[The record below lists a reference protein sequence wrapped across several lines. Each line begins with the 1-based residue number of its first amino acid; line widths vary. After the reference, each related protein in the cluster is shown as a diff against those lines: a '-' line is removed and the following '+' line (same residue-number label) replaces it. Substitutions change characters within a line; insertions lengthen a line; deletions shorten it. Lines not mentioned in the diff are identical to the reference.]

1 MIRVLYFARLREQLG
16 RAGEE
21 LAAGAGLTTVAD
33 IAARLRGRGGAWA
46 DVLGENQTV
55 MVAVNQE
62 LARADTLVK
71 DGDEL
76 AFFPP
81 VTGG

>member
-1 MIRVLYFARLREQLG
+1 MIRVRYFASLREALGTAEETLSAAHAGSVAAIRVQLC
-16 RAGEE
+16 E
-21 LAAGAGLTTVAD
+21 
-33 IAARLRGRGGAWA
+33 RGGPWSAA
-46 DVLGENQTV
+46 LGDDRRLLA
-55 MVAVNQE
+55 AVNQQM
-62 LARADTLVK
+62 AQPDTPVA

>member
-1 MIRVLYFARLREQLG
+1 MIRVLYFASLRE
-16 RAGEE
+16 AVDTDAEE
-21 LAAGAGLTTVAD
+21 LPPAQAGSVGE
-33 IAARLRGRGGAWA
+33 IRARLCARGGAWA
-46 DVLGENQTV
+46 GALGEQQRV
-55 MVAVNQE
+55 LAAVNQQM
-62 LARADTLVK
+62 AKADTAVA

>member
-1 MIRVLYFARLREQLG
+1 MIRVLYFASFRERLNMDSEEVQSHGISDVASVLLLLRQREG
-16 RAGEE
+16 VWGEIFAQDE
-21 LAAGAGLTTVAD
+21 
-33 IAARLRGRGGAWA
+33 R
-46 DVLGENQTV
+46 V
-55 MVAVNQE
+55 MMAVNQE
-62 LARADTLVK
+62 LAEPNTPLN

>member
-1 MIRVLYFARLREQLG
+1 MDSEEVQSHGISDVASVLLLLRQREGVWGEIFAQDERV
-16 RAGEE
+16 
-21 LAAGAGLTTVAD
+21 
-33 IAARLRGRGGAWA
+33 
-46 DVLGENQTV
+46 
-55 MVAVNQE
+55 MMAVNQE
-62 LARADTLVK
+62 LAEPNTPLN

>member
-1 MIRVLYFARLREQLG
+1 MIRILYFASFRERLG
-16 RAGEE
+16 RADEE
-21 LAAGAGLTTVAD
+21 LQPKDLPNMDAVLQH
-33 IAARLRGRGGAWA
+33 LRQRGDVWA
-46 DVLGENQTV
+46 ELFAPDQTV
-55 MVAVNQE
+55 MMAVNQE
-62 LARADTLVK
+62 VADSQTKIK

>member
-16 RAGEE
+16 RDAETLE
-21 LAAGAGLTTVAD
+21 ASPALANVA
-33 IAARLRGRGGAWA
+33 AVMAHLQARGGPWA
-46 DVLGENQTV
+46 ETFGGGQRV
-55 MVAVNQE
+55 MMAVNQE
-62 LARADTLVK
+62 MADRATVLR

>member
-1 MIRVLYFARLREQLG
+1 MIRVLYFASLREQLG
-16 RAGEE
+16 SAGETLE
-21 LAAGAGLTTVAD
+21 LPPGVTDLAGLAAYLAS
-33 IAARLRGRGGAWA
+33 RGGIWA
-46 DVLGENQTV
+46 TVFAGGQPVLMARNQ
-55 MVAVNQE
+55 VAAQ
-62 LARADTLVK
+62 LATPLA